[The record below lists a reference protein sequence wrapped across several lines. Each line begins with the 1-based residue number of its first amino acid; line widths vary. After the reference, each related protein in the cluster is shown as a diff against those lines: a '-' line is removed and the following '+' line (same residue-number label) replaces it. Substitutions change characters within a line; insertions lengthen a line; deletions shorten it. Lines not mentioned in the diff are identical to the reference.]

1 MYRIKRER
9 DGELEYLIID
19 ATDNAHVLTRL
30 ASFRLESNIV
40 DSTSIRDSSRIEWVG
55 SNGRILLSR
64 CPWKPSLEL
73 TMRRNSIRAWT
84 AMLADD
90 LRILITLCPSNPD
103 ASLNFWFTGILVRC
117 LLSARDS
124 ISKKRAKGAGRV

>member
-1 MYRIKRER
+1 MESSNIFSHNRCN
-9 DGELEYLIID
+9 
-19 ATDNAHVLTRL
+19 DNAHVLTRL

-64 CPWKPSLEL
+64 CPSKPSLEL

-117 LLSARDS
+117 LLSARDC